1 MKDKFNSLM
10 GKTVGTAE
18 LVTTRRNG
26 CDDKEI
32 LTVVFTDGSVLTVCE
47 GEPDH
52 FLNGLD
58 VFISKGEKLA

>member
-1 MKDKFNSLM
+1 MNDKLNSLM
-10 GKTVGTAE
+10 GKTVSRAE

-58 VFISKGEKLA
+58 VFVNKGETQA